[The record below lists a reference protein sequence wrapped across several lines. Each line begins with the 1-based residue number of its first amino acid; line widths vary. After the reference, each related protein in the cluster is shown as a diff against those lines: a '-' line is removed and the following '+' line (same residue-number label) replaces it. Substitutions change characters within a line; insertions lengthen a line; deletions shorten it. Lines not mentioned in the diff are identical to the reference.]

1 VYPKINKTSITAIIL
16 FLSTLSLVTVGIS
29 DVGIVWDEPNAHFLG
44 SELVVEWLDKV
55 SDRLKH
61 GDWKALVDKQLLQT
75 YWPPSTKESQSVLG
89 TNDHPPLSRYL
100 PTLTWFFFHSLF
112 DDLSAYR
119 FSSALL
125 FSTVVLTLFL
135 TITKEFNF
143 STGLFSALSLLLMP
157 RVFGHA
163 HIAATD
169 MPMMAFWWFCILA
182 FYKGLKNPK
191 WKYGFAFLLGFAW
204 LVKFTGLLIPF
215 GLILYSLFT
224 KDLRILKLLKPTI
237 LISPFALWILNPTWW
252 QNPIKVFYE
261 NFLKLFVTRSDFA
274 PLPGFYFDQ
283 TYSFDLPWHQALVLT
298 AITVPIGVLVLS
310 FLGIGL
316 EAKNLLRP
324 KLTSI
329 FLWQL
334 IWYYIVMAL
343 PFTPNHDGV
352 RLFLPVFPFIAC
364 FAGIGFEK
372 FISKIYPILISK
384 TKIRLSE
391 LGLNLGLGVVILLPC
406 FINLAVIHPYYLEW
420 YNGIVGGVSG
430 ARKAGFETTYWLDT
444 LSKDVRRDL
453 NLLPDNAKI
462 DPYPN
467 NEFYFKFLQNR
478 GLLKKSFD
486 FKPDKAEYIIL
497 FPRQGMFEDWVWN
510 LYLRG
515 KPIYQATLD
524 GIPLFLIYQ
533 LEINKD

>member
-1 VYPKINKTSITAIIL
+1 M
-16 FLSTLSLVTVGIS
+16 VTVGIP

-44 SELVVEWLDKV
+44 SELVIEWLDKV
-55 SDRLKH
+55 SDRLIH

-100 PTLTWFFFHSLF
+100 PTLTWFLFHGLL
-112 DDLSAYR
+112 DDFSAYR
-119 FSSALL
+119 LSSALL
-125 FSTVVLTLFL
+125 FSCVVSSLFI

-143 STGLFSALSLLLMP
+143 SSGLFSALSLVVMP

-169 MPMMAFWWFCILA
+169 MPMMAFWWFCVIA
-182 FYKGLKNPK
+182 FYKGLQFPK
-191 WKYGFAFLLGFAW
+191 WKYGFALLLGFAW
-204 LVKFTGLLIPF
+204 LVKFTGLLIPL

-224 KDLRILKLLKPTI
+224 KDLRVFKLLKSTF
-237 LISPFALWILNPTWW
+237 LISPLVLWLLNPTWW
-252 QNPIKVFYE
+252 QNPINVFYE
-261 NFLKLFVTRSDFA
+261 NFLKLFITRSDFA
-274 PLPGFYFDQ
+274 PLPGFYFGQ

-298 AITVPIGVLVLS
+298 SITIPTGIFLLS
-310 FLGIGL
+310 LLGISL
-316 EAKNLLRP
+316 EVRSLLRP
-324 KLTSI
+324 KLVSL

-372 FISKIYPILISK
+372 FTSNIYPVIISKI
-384 TKIRLSE
+384 KIRLSTQ
-391 LGLNLGLGVVILLPC
+391 GLNLGLGIVILFPC

-420 YNGIVGGVSG
+420 YSGLINGVSG
-430 ARKAGFETTYWLDT
+430 AHKAGFETTYWLDT
-444 LSKDVRRDL
+444 LSKEVRRDL

-462 DPYPN
+462 DTYPN
-467 NEFYFKFLQNR
+467 NEFYFKFLQNK

-486 FKPDKAEYIIL
+486 FNPDKAEYIIL

-510 LYLRG
+510 LYLKG
-515 KPIYQATLD
+515 KPIYEATLD
-524 GIPLFLIYQ
+524 GVPLFLIYQ
-533 LEINKD
+533 LENK